1 MASHLAYL
9 SNILSHQLRV
19 GKNNSDFTK
28 KFDNSTKRADISP
41 KNKTLVSFS

>member
-19 GKNNSDFTK
+19 RKNNSYFSK
-28 KFDNSTKRADISP
+28 KFDNSTKRTDISL